1 MKYSLR
7 RIRLSYIAWFR
18 YTRFYNRNVKC
29 TNQHLSKWG
38 MKSGQFDVLSH
49 IKPNERI
56 TQSELA
62 SRLIVTES
70 NVTQIIKKLE
80 DNGLIQRQR
89 EWKNKFI
96 TLTEEGIK
104 LRSEVVSEQEHFQA
118 HQFAMLSDQELNQ
131 LIAILKKIEKGGF
144 E

>member
-7 RIRLSYIAWFR
+7 RIRLSNIAWFR
-18 YTRFYNRNVKC
+18 YTRFYNRNIKC

-38 MKSGQFDVLSH
+38 MKTGQFDVLAH

-56 TQSELA
+56 TQCDLA
-62 SRLIVTES
+62 SRLVVTES
-70 NVTQIIKKLE
+70 NVMQILKKLE
-80 DNGLIQRQR
+80 DNGLIRRER

-96 TLTEEGIK
+96 SLTEEGIK
-104 LRSEVVSEQEHFQA
+104 LRNEVVSEQEHFQA

-131 LIAILKKIEKGGF
+131 LIAIMKKIERK
-144 E
+144 